1 MASKLTIAG
10 VSLLAACL
18 LASCGFR
25 PRGAVELP
33 ADLREIYVQAPGPI
47 TDELEVFLGA
57 GGARLTDE
65 REGADA
71 IIAVQSED
79 YHRRVL
85 SVDPTTGKER
95 EFELVYTVSF
105 AVRLDDGSVLV
116 GPQTLKLRRDYVFDA
131 EAVIGKGR
139 EESVLRDE
147 MRRDAAQS
155 IVRRMEA
162 ALGR

>member
-1 MASKLTIAG
+1 MPSKPITAG
-10 VSLLAACL
+10 VLAAVL
-18 LASCGFR
+18 LLGACGFR
-25 PRGAVELP
+25 PRGVVELP
-33 ADLREIYVQAPGPI
+33 PELREFYVEAPAAVA
-47 TDELEVFLGA
+47 DELEVFLDA

-65 REGADA
+65 RARADA
-71 IIAVQSED
+71 VISVHSEA

-105 AVRLDDGSVLV
+105 AVARDDGSMLLV
-116 GPQTLKLRRDYVFDA
+116 PQTLKLRRDYVFDA
-131 EAVIGKGR
+131 DAVIGKGR

>member
-1 MASKLTIAG
+1 MPSRLWAAG
-10 VSLLAACL
+10 LLL
-18 LASCGFR
+18 LCTCMVTSCGFR

-33 ADLREIYVQAPGPI
+33 ADVRQVFVQAPAAI
-47 TDELEVFLGA
+47 TDELEVFLDA
-57 GGARLTDE
+57 GGARLIDN
-65 REGADA
+65 REEADA
-71 IIAVQSED
+71 VIAVQSEA

-85 SVDPTTGKER
+85 SVDPNTGKER

-105 AVRLDDGSVLV
+105 AVRREDGSMLV
-116 GPQTLKLRRDYVFDA
+116 APQTVKLRRDYVFDA

-139 EESVLRDE
+139 EEGVLRDE

-162 ALGR
+162 ALGG